1 MQLYYEQSYVR
12 NLRGWAPDI
21 KLNNEW
27 QKNRIFSFK
36 MIILN
41 QFYIFSKKEHY
52 KGRRG

>member
-12 NLRGWAPDI
+12 NLRCWAPDN

-27 QKNRIFSFK
+27 QKKRIFSIK
-36 MIILN
+36 MIN

-52 KGRRG
+52 NGRWG